1 MIAHLKSVMR
11 VACAICVGAGASFAQ
26 TKETSSTAF
35 ESWTV
40 NCAEENGQ
48 KLCAMS
54 QSLNLQNQSGLL
66 LRMELQR
73 GQQDEASGIIVVP
86 FGLDIGKGISLSIDG
101 GPRWN
106 LPMRTCQNFG
116 CVVPVTVGPEMVEQ
130 LKKSGAIQITL
141 YTLDGGKT
149 LEVPVSLAG
158 FTAAF
163 DAL

>member
-1 MIAHLKSVMR
+1 MTRKLSALLSVVFPLI
-11 VACAICVGAGASFAQ
+11 VASGPVFAQ
-26 TKETSSTAF
+26 SDKTTSTRF
-35 ESWTV
+35 ENWTV
-40 NCAEENGQ
+40 NCAEAEGQ
-48 KLCAMS
+48 RQCAMS
-54 QSLNLQNQSGLL
+54 QSLNLQNQPGLL

-73 GQQDEASGIIVVP
+73 GPEGGAAGVVVVP
-86 FGLDIGKGISLSIDG
+86 FGLDITKGISLSIDG

-116 CVVPVTVGPEMVEQ
+116 CVIPITVGPAIVEEMKQ
-130 LKKSGAIQITL
+130 SGTIQVSL

-149 LEVPVSLAG
+149 LDVPVSLTG

>member
-1 MIAHLKSVMR
+1 MITKVKSLVLG
-11 VACAICVGAGASFAQ
+11 AIALGVSLSAAVAQ
-26 TKETSSTAF
+26 TKETTSTQF
-35 ESWTV
+35 QSWTV
-40 NCAEENGQ
+40 NCAEEAGQ

-73 GQQDEASGIIVVP
+73 GQEDGASGVVIVP
-86 FGLDIGKGISLSIDG
+86 FGLDIAKGISLSIDG

-116 CVVPVTVGPEMVEQ
+116 CVIPVTLGPAIIQE
-130 LKKSGAIQITL
+130 LKESGSIQISL

>member
-1 MIAHLKSVMR
+1 MITKVKSLALGA
-11 VACAICVGAGASFAQ
+11 VALGVTLNAAFAQ
-26 TKETSSTAF
+26 TKETTSTQF
-35 ESWTV
+35 QSWTV
-40 NCAEENGQ
+40 NCAQEAGQ
-48 KLCAMS
+48 KQCAMS

-73 GQQDEASGIIVVP
+73 GEEDGASGIIIVP
-86 FGLDIGKGISLSIDG
+86 FGLDIAKGVSLSIDG

-116 CVVPVTVGPEMVEQ
+116 CVIPVTMGSAIVQEMKE
-130 LKKSGAIQITL
+130 SSTIQISL